1 MAPKRGQTTAAM
13 KRPAAKK
20 PRHTGDEGR
29 QTVWTD
35 DEFDLQS
42 FLASLLSDAGL
53 EQSQTDGGL
62 RRQTPLM
69 MAGGCDGTGLPHYV
83 VSKML
88 KKGEVASVCAS
99 EMKQAPAMFMLRQTE
114 TFDVDHIFKDI
125 KYSVRGS
132 GPCWV
137 HNRCCKL
144 SDPSMQNLDL
154 FVSGFSCKLNSRSNS
169 ERYTSDPIDLNKP
182 ECQTFVESL
191 AFVKKHRPKFYVLE
205 NVLGALQPRIKGG
218 RQTPLM
224 WYEEALQS
232 DLPDYT
238 HATMVVDVSILS
250 EMCSQMPRHSAAA
263 FSWSDKGPVSKARS
277 VMEDDTEKAVKA
289 KRIPSDVKPPPVKRR
304 ASSGTEM
311 GAWHRAQVD
320 VYEMMLQS
328 AGLGTSDPLADL
340 SQTVDRG
347 HYRSD
352 GGLATLTTGC
362 LWYNYQKKGF
372 MDKADMVRGLGLNP
386 AEVDYSRHTLSELR
400 EMLGNGMR
408 AAMLVKVCLPIL
420 TYLKY
425 FNFVPGHPR

>member
-238 HATMVVDVSILS
+238 HAAMVVDALPQSESRARVVLLGSSDSNFVASDWVREVSILS

-277 VMEDDTEKAVKA
+277 VMEDDTEYHRFFAEACKNLCC
-289 KRIPSDVKPPPVKRR
+289 
-304 ASSGTEM
+304 SS
-311 GAWHRAQVD
+311 H
-320 VYEMMLQS
+320 
-328 AGLGTSDPLADL
+328 
-340 SQTVDRG
+340 
-347 HYRSD
+347 
-352 GGLATLTTGC
+352 
-362 LWYNYQKKGF
+362 
-372 MDKADMVRGLGLNP
+372 
-386 AEVDYSRHTLSELR
+386 
-400 EMLGNGMR
+400 
-408 AAMLVKVCLPIL
+408 
-420 TYLKY
+420 
-425 FNFVPGHPR
+425 